1 MGISI
6 EAKAAYD
13 REYRAKNK
21 ARIAGAKRLAHLA
34 DPSKQ
39 AARSAKWDELNPE
52 KAAAAKKAWK
62 ARNPDADREYHLA
75 NLEAV
80 KAQKAEYRAGH
91 KVEIAAHSKV
101 YREANSVSLKIKN
114 KAKYVADSARIVA
127 KVAEWRIANPEKY
140 AAQLA
145 KAALQPSKPRTP
157 EQKAHHAAHQ
167 SIRCRRL
174 AHAQPAWADRKAI
187 DAIYLKAQQT
197 GMHVDHIIPLKGKI
211 VSGLHV
217 EGNLQLLTPP
227 RELA

>member
-1 MGISI
+1 MTP

-21 ARIAGAKRLAHLA
+21 ARIAEAKRLAHLA

-62 ARNPDADREYHLA
+62 ARNPDADRDYRLA

-91 KVEIAAHSKV
+91 KVEIAARGHEYNQRPGVKARLLIV
-101 YREANSVSLKIKN
+101 KRAYRARRPEVHLGTSRTRRHGVSHATPPWANKPAIKALYVEARN
-114 KAKYVADSARIVA
+114 K
-127 KVAEWRIANPEKY
+127 
-140 AAQLA
+140 
-145 KAALQPSKPRTP
+145 
-157 EQKAHHAAHQ
+157 
-167 SIRCRRL
+167 
-174 AHAQPAWADRKAI
+174 
-187 DAIYLKAQQT
+187 
-197 GMHVDHIIPLKGKI
+197 GMHVDHIIPLKGKT

-217 EGNLQLLTPP
+217 ENNLQLLTP
-227 RELA
+227 LANKIKGRAYAS